1 MSGKPL
7 ANDDTREFDTG
18 IQPLRE
24 RVDAIDAQLL
34 SLLNARAAVVADI
47 YALKARHGADHR
59 AILRWA
65 AWSHLRAGHRRAAL
79 RAYAGAVLAG
89 DVASVA
95 RAAVALLHPRPS
107 TARRPSRPSTPDV
120 AWLAAAQRWLDESLG
135 AQPRHRTPDAH
146 A

>member
-47 YALKARHGADHR
+47 YALKARHGVTRFDGAR
-59 AILRWA
+59 TGAILDR
-65 AWSHLRAGHRRAAL
+65 
-79 RAYAGAVLAG
+79 
-89 DVASVA
+89 
-95 RAAVALLHPRPS
+95 
-107 TARRPSRPSTPDV
+107 
-120 AWLAAAQRWLDESLG
+120 LAAASKGPLTGDDVRALFAPMLKFFVERYSPPKD
-135 AQPRHRTPDAH
+135 
-146 A
+146 